1 MLLVT
6 MLSYSQTVSRQV
18 IGAAGTTQTNSNLK
32 VSWTAGE
39 PVIGLMTSGGN
50 QLGNGYYPAMD
61 LQALELEDST
71 LDVKIKVFPNPTS
84 ELLYVS
90 HPEMDSFTVEIADV
104 NGKQLFTGT
113 VTKDMPLNLSSYL
126 QGMYLITVINKVTHK
141 KNTYKIIKE

>member
-61 LQALELEDST
+61 LQALELEDNT

>member
-1 MLLVT
+1 
-6 MLSYSQTVSRQV
+6 
-18 IGAAGTTQTNSNLK
+18 
-32 VSWTAGE
+32 
-39 PVIGLMTSGGN
+39 MTSGGN